1 MKKYPDAFDA
11 VYESAVLYSVFGA
24 ETQKKDLLLRA
35 LELLEKALVLIPQN
49 TDPEISEQTIYG
61 SRRSA
66 ALTKSWRKRVAS
78 TPCTVAQQAENAW
91 GREHATAIGNG
102 CSTRNG
108 SQRLPRNGQQLM
120 SIRCGL
126 LRAMI

>member
-78 TPCTVAQQAENAW
+78 TPCSPWRSRRKTHGDESMRPLSGMGVQRGTAHSVC
-91 GREHATAIGNG
+91 RATDSSSCRFDVG
-102 CSTRNG
+102 CFE
-108 SQRLPRNGQQLM
+108 P
-120 SIRCGL
+120 
-126 LRAMI
+126 